1 MVQGP
6 INRPKD
12 GIAAF
17 AGIIETD
24 WAPYSFTMKWIFT
37 QPGISVRFEKG
48 EPYCHIFPVQ
58 LGALETIQPELRL
71 LSENPELKREQRC
84 LEREPLSIQHRPEG
98 ARLRRSSREV
108 AEALLPW
115 PRPRLGLQR

>member
-1 MVQGP
+1 
-6 INRPKD
+6 
-12 GIAAF
+12 
-17 AGIIETD
+17 
-24 WAPYSFTMKWIFT
+24 MKWIFT
-37 QPGISVRFEKG
+37 QPGISVLFEKG

-58 LGALETIQPELRL
+58 LGALETIEPELRL

-115 PRPRLGLQR
+115 PRSEQASGRGTSHAPQAEAVQAAGLGLQR